1 LVVDT
6 FAVRAAFDLGRL
18 DGVDADDQHRATVQ
32 ILAIVASRAHRAH
45 ALLSHLLA

>member
-1 LVVDT
+1 VRHSIWADLTVSTPT
-6 FAVRAAFDLGRL
+6 F
-18 DGVDADDQHRATVQ
+18 HRATVQ